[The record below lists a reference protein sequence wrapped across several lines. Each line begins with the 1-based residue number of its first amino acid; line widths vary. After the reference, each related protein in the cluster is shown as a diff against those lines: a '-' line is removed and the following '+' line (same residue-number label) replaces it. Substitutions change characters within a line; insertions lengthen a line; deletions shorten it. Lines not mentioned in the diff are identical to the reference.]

1 AAARVGRRGSAAR
14 DPDRERHP
22 IDCTPR
28 GGRRPG
34 QQGHRD
40 PPREA
45 RESRLRIRA
54 REPPAARLPAA
65 DRGVPRRRE
74 VHLRIAA
81 RAAGG
86 VGDRQARTGRP
97 RRTAELGRHLDGE
110 RLARTRVGALARQ
123 AAPWA
128 IAVAILW
135 FLFDRVPIADAWS
148 AAVRARLVEFVLVTS
163 LAVTAWW
170 LLESRALAYLFTR
183 FNAPVTWK
191 EARALRGL
199 TYLATPVNWNLGTAA
214 IILHLRRSKGIGA
227 MQSTSTMLFYGLI
240 DLMVLSTLALA
251 GASARPASPEIA
263 RIQLAAAI
271 ADGFAIAL
279 LAALMTSRPRWRW
292 LERLRAAGINQTH
305 RKATARDVAVLVA
318 VRTCY
323 FLGFV
328 LYFWLGTWAFNASVP
343 LFLALAATPII
354 LV

>member
-1 AAARVGRRGSAAR
+1 M
-14 DPDRERHP
+14 
-22 IDCTPR
+22 
-28 GGRRPG
+28 
-34 QQGHRD
+34 
-40 PPREA
+40 
-45 RESRLRIRA
+45 
-54 REPPAARLPAA
+54 
-65 DRGVPRRRE
+65 
-74 VHLRIAA
+74 
-81 RAAGG
+81 
-86 VGDRQARTGRP
+86 
-97 RRTAELGRHLDGE
+97 
-110 RLARTRVGALARQ
+110 
-123 AAPWA
+123 
-128 IAVAILW
+128 AILW

-251 GASARPASPEIA
+251 GASALPASPEIA

-354 LV
+354 LVVSTLPITPAGLGTQQAAMLYLLAPYASEAPVLAFSLSYPVALICTRLPLGLLYVRDLAALRASQRDPESSPLR